1 MLQGES
7 VKSESK
13 DMKIMLFLIHTAANN
28 GVFYVWALT
37 GGGKMFSAYS
47 LVPESFCIL
56 FGIPTTIK
64 SEEVYCYN
72 VTVSC
77 VFSKRN
83 SGHDSNQSSNEKEV
97 FLSISTISR

>member
-28 GVFYVWALT
+28 GVFYVCALA
-37 GGGKMFSAYS
+37 GGGWVLSAYS

-56 FGIPTTIK
+56 FGISPRQHGIEFQRQSNRRK
-64 SEEVYCYN
+64 STAIMLQFLVYFPKK
-72 VTVSC
+72 TW
-77 VFSKRN
+77 
-83 SGHDSNQSSNEKEV
+83 
-97 FLSISTISR
+97 